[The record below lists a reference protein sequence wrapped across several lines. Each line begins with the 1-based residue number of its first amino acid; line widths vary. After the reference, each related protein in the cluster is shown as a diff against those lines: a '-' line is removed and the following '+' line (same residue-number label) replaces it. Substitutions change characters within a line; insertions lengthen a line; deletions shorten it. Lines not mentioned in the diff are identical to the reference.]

1 MAEPESTV
9 RPPMQATRVTQA
21 VMRVTRE
28 TQAMAGSSR
37 RVRLLWV
44 AGTAAALATTALV
57 ACTLNPQPLPPS
69 EMGDGKDGDY
79 DASAR
84 SDAGG
89 TGFDR
94 DAATQPPAA
103 DAATDA
109 ADAGD
114 ASDASD
120 AADAGDASD
129 ADAW

>member
-1 MAEPESTV
+1 
-9 RPPMQATRVTQA
+9 
-21 VMRVTRE
+21 
-28 TQAMAGSSR
+28 MAGSSR
-37 RVRLLWV
+37 RRILWA

-69 EMGDGKDGDY
+69 EMGEGKDGDY

-89 TGFDR
+89 IGFDR

-103 DAATDA
+103 DAATDGADAGDA
-109 ADAGD
+109 ASDAGD

-120 AADAGDASD
+120 A
-129 ADAW
+129 DAW

>member
-1 MAEPESTV
+1 
-9 RPPMQATRVTQA
+9 
-21 VMRVTRE
+21 
-28 TQAMAGSSR
+28 MAGSSR
-37 RVRLLWV
+37 RRILWA

-57 ACTLNPQPLPPS
+57 ACTLNPQPLPP
-69 EMGDGKDGDY
+69 EAMNPGEGKDGDY

-114 ASDASD
+114 AGD